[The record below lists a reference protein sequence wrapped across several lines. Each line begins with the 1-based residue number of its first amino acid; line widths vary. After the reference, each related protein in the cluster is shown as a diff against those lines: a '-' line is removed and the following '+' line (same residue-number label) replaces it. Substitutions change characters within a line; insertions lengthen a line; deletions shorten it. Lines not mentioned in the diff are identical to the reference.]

1 MKTSRRSSLNY
12 AAIAAGGAPS
22 GCGRLRD
29 ECSGKSKKVTGL
41 RRSVADC

>member
-1 MKTSRRSSLNY
+1 MKTCRRSSLNY

-29 ECSGKSKKVTGL
+29 ERTAKPKKVNEL
-41 RRSVADC
+41 RRSVAGC